1 MRDRILLAVAALFAA
16 VTFFVWPNL
25 TTWAIRLPF
34 DTSATFLDLEIWK
47 WICLGIMLAMAFAVA
62 FVVSNA
68 IKLIFKL
75 RIRLAPSHSSPQAQ
89 RGIRRSIGLLS
100 AIYLCEVAVISIDFP
115 DNWDAN
121 VNKTIQVLLAFA
133 FVWLVYS
140 LWDALCDTLIV
151 RSDDLDHRAE
161 KILIPIARKLV
172 RFLIVVGGA
181 LIGFAWMGAN
191 VVGALAGLGIG
202 GLAVALAAKD
212 SLENILGS
220 LTLLFDMPFGIGDW
234 VKIGATEGAV
244 EEINIRSTRI
254 RTGEDSVVT
263 LPNSNMIN
271 ASVENFGA
279 RRFRRFRTQIVV
291 SWKNKS
297 ESIDILCQR
306 LKSEIV
312 SIPEVRETGLFVIPA
327 EARDFGLVVLVQC
340 QIECASFDE
349 EMAVK
354 AKIMLTASQ
363 LITEIGVEC
372 VAERP

>member
-1 MRDRILLAVAALFAA
+1 MKDRVLLIVAALFAA
-16 VTFFVWPNL
+16 VTFFIWPQLAFRVEN
-25 TTWAIRLPF
+25 LPF
-34 DTSATFLDLEIWK
+34 ETHAKALGLEIWQ
-47 WICLGIMLAMAFAVA
+47 WICMGIMLAMAAAVA

-68 IKLIFKL
+68 VKLIFKL
-75 RIRLAPSHSSPQAQ
+75 KVRFAPSSSSKQAQ

-100 AIYLCEVAVISIDFP
+100 AVYLCEVAVISIDFP
-115 DNWDAN
+115 LPWERN
-121 VNKTIQVLLAFA
+121 VGKTIQILLVFG
-133 FVWLVYS
+133 FVWLIYS
-140 LWDALCDTLIV
+140 LWDALCDTLLI
-151 RSDDLDHRAE
+151 RSEELSQRAE

-254 RTGEDSVVT
+254 RTGEDSMVT
-263 LPNSNMIN
+263 LPNSNLIN

-279 RRFRRFRTQIVV
+279 RRFRRFRTQIIV
-291 SWKNKS
+291 SWQTRSSAIESFCSSLKN
-297 ESIDILCQR
+297 DI
-306 LKSEIV
+306 EAMPIV
-312 SIPEVRETGLFVIPA
+312 RQDGLFVAPT
-327 EARDFGLVVLVQC
+327 EAKEFGLAVLVQC
-340 QIECASFDE
+340 LIECPTIDE
-349 EMAVK
+349 EIA
-354 AKIMLTASQ
+354 AKSCILTAASKR
-363 LITEIGVEC
+363 IEEVGVIC
-372 VAERP
+372 VSEKP